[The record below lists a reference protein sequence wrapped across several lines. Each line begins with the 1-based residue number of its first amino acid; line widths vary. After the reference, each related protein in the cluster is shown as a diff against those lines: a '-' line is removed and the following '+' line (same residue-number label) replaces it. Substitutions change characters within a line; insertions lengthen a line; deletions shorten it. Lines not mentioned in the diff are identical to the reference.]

1 VDPIVGR
8 EVNKI
13 RVLLADNSRIHTQ
26 LLSDAL
32 NKDPSLEVINW
43 DWDPSGLIPTALAQN
58 VDILAI
64 SSGLRGPAAD
74 AFEVVRELRA
84 VIPGTKVVV
93 LLESPKDEDV
103 VNAFR
108 AGAKGIFNRE
118 SSVEMFCKCIH
129 RVHEGEVWADRRS
142 VSLAIDALA
151 STPVVRAVG
160 KGGLNLLS
168 KRELQVVQC
177 LVQGLSNREIAD
189 QMGLSQHTIKNYL
202 FRVFDK
208 LGVSS
213 RTELLYM
220 TLSQSITPEDAFLA
234 ESKKAFEDKNPSE
247 ASLRFLEKAAEDGLP
262 AAQLTLAQLY
272 MARRARPE
280 DLVQAYM
287 WYLIATERTSH
298 ARVIVTRMLTAKQ
311 IEEAQK
317 KASGWLARRN
327 QKLVSTRESTASN
340 LNFG

>member
-64 SSGLRGPAAD
+64 SSGLHGPAAD

-220 TLSQSITPEDAFLA
+220 TLSQSIAPEDAFLA
-234 ESKKAFEDKNPSE
+234 ESKKAFEDKNPNE